1 MIASAIASITI
12 YDMCKA
18 IDKSIVINDLRLQY
32 KSGGKSKSLKMIPFD
47 EACSLIEKNV
57 KTTKNDQLIKTE
69 ESCQR
74 IISKLLFRFLY
85 AFCKSFCHG
94 WDCCK

>member
-1 MIASAIASITI
+1 
-12 YDMCKA
+12 
-18 IDKSIVINDLRLQY
+18 
-32 KSGGKSKSLKMIPFD
+32 MIPFD

-74 IISKLLFRFLY
+74 IISKNYYSDFYMFLQIFLPWMGLL
-85 AFCKSFCHG
+85 
-94 WDCCK
+94 